1 MQQLMLETSSNNDAW
16 CWANM
21 HMYRASCALLLHE
34 ARTKGLM
41 VSPVAAQ
48 ASPNAMQTTF
58 DPVESD
64 RRAAQPTD
72 VPGGREGQPDAGPET
87 EDRDAPP
94 TWPAKTLQAIVRM
107 FGDRAKNSSIREC
120 QGFPL
125 LFLYSLDFLA
135 SEFDVFWGR
144 WLLGSLASLQ
154 RMPEGLRRMTG
165 GLQPSLRFPTPTSLP
180 TPVTLMY

>member
-41 VSPVAAQ
+41 ASPVAAQ

-58 DPVESD
+58 DPVESG
-64 RRAAQPTD
+64 RRAAQPTV
-72 VPGGREGQPDAGPET
+72 VPGSLEGQPDASPET

-125 LFLYSLDFLA
+125 LFLFGL
-135 SEFDVFWGR
+135 VFWVLSSMTSGLSVFWVR
-144 WLLGSLASLQ
+144 SLPCNVS
-154 RMPEGLRRMTG
+154 
-165 GLQPSLRFPTPTSLP
+165 QPRLRFPTPFP